1 MFHLRMLSSFQNLY
15 DMLLNLMEER
25 GVDGT
30 FVDELVEF
38 STAYEHKK
46 YISFLKTLKEFVSQ

>member
-1 MFHLRMLSSFQNLY
+1 
-15 DMLLNLMEER
+15 MLLNMMEER

-30 FVDELVEF
+30 MVEQLIEL